1 MGYRSEVVFACTAD
15 AASIL
20 FVHAGRHRDLQQ
32 LLFADS
38 CEKKLADYDD
48 DRSYMF
54 RWSSI
59 KCYTPAWGRLETLI
73 SEIEDELGAEHY
85 KLVRIGE
92 DDDDTEVRGW
102 GFEHIC
108 LQRSI
113 EY

>member
-32 LLFADS
+32 LLFAYP

-54 RWSSI
+54 RWPSI
-59 KCYTPAWGRLETLI
+59 KCYTPGWDRLDALI
-73 SEIEDELGAEHY
+73 SEIEEELSAEHY
-85 KLVRIGE
+85 KLIRLGEE
-92 DDDDTEVRGW
+92 DDDIEVRGW
-102 GFEHIC
+102 GFDHIRP
-108 LQRSI
+108 QRSI

>member
-1 MGYRSEVVFACTAD
+1 MGYRSEVIFACTAD

-20 FVHAGRHRDLQQ
+20 FVHAARHSDLQR

-59 KCYTPAWGRLETLI
+59 KCYTPAWDRLDAL
-73 SEIEDELGAEHY
+73 SEIIEEELGAEHY
-85 KLVRIGE
+85 KLIRLGE
-92 DDDDTEVRGW
+92 EVDDIEVRGW
-102 GFEHIC
+102 GFDHIC

>member
-32 LLFADS
+32 LLFAYP

-54 RWSSI
+54 RWPSI
-59 KCYTPAWGRLETLI
+59 KCYTPRLGPTGCPNFR
-73 SEIEDELGAEHY
+73 D
-85 KLVRIGE
+85 RRR
-92 DDDDTEVRGW
+92 T
-102 GFEHIC
+102 
-108 LQRSI
+108 
-113 EY
+113 